1 MPHRP
6 RAATNTAMSST
17 NRILLGLVL
26 GLVGGALL
34 LLSGSSIAPSL
45 ASVIEPIGAVWL
57 SALKMTI
64 IPLVLALLVTGVAS
78 AADAASSGG
87 LTARSLAWFTAF
99 VVAGVFFAVGATEAI
114 LWLWPVDPGVAAT
127 LTAGANPSAVPPIPS
142 TAETLTGIVPSN
154 IFAALTA
161 GDMLPIV
168 LFGMVLGFAVT
179 RIGAEPREKLLGLF
193 RAVSETMFVIIG
205 WVLWLAPLG
214 VFALAFSVGFRTGF
228 EAVAAIAQYVII
240 VSAVLILQ
248 MLLISYPAVAIWGK
262 VGLVRFTKAALPA
275 QAVALGT
282 QSSLA
287 TLPAMLDASAAMG
300 VSERVRSLVLPLA
313 VALFRSTS
321 ASANLVVVLFVAHLS
336 GVELSWAQLALGMA
350 IAAIGSIAVVGVASA
365 STFFVVTVPISLAMG
380 VPVGVLP
387 LLLAVEILPDL
398 WRTVGNVTSDM
409 AVAVIA
415 DAQDD

>member
-1 MPHRP
+1 MPHRS

-262 VGLVRFTKAALPA
+262 VGLVRFAKAALPA

-287 TLPAMLDASAAMG
+287 TLPAMLDASAAME

-398 WRTVGNVTSDM
+398 WRTVGNVTSDL
-409 AVAVIA
+409 AVAAIA

>member
-1 MPHRP
+1 M
-6 RAATNTAMSST
+6 
-17 NRILLGLVL
+17 
-26 GLVGGALL
+26 
-34 LLSGSSIAPSL
+34 
-45 ASVIEPIGAVWL
+45 
-57 SALKMTI
+57 
-64 IPLVLALLVTGVAS
+64 
-78 AADAASSGG
+78 
-87 LTARSLAWFTAF
+87 
-99 VVAGVFFAVGATEAI
+99 
-114 LWLWPVDPGVAAT
+114 
-127 LTAGANPSAVPPIPS
+127 
-142 TAETLTGIVPSN
+142 
-154 IFAALTA
+154 
-161 GDMLPIV
+161 
-168 LFGMVLGFAVT
+168 
-179 RIGAEPREKLLGLF
+179 
-193 RAVSETMFVIIG
+193 
-205 WVLWLAPLG
+205 
-214 VFALAFSVGFRTGF
+214 
-228 EAVAAIAQYVII
+228 II

-336 GVELSWAQLALGMA
+336 GVELGWAQLALGMA